1 MFGSS
6 QAFGFADAAAQEA
19 PKRAKTEE
27 KQTCTPVTVRILQ
40 DAVAKH
46 AESQEILVHGEEVAF
61 VHLVGVVEALVEQST
76 MVEFQLNDASG
87 RMKVRYY
94 SSGEKPV
101 KGLTAGKYVS
111 IVGNLRTAPTAH
123 ISAMNIRM
131 VESADEVSYHMI
143 EVAHACVRLRNPSK
157 VASVRAAAV
166 AAEPI
171 TPAKQSGG
179 FGMGLSSNTLSS
191 ANTFSP
197 PKQDAPAPA
206 VQAVSMQTPPKT
218 DLRSSVVDIL
228 NQVKESGNDEGISSS
243 SLLARLATGHSSD
256 KVKDMLAQLV
266 DEGDVFNTIDENHF
280 AIL

>member
-1 MFGSS
+1 
-6 QAFGFADAAAQEA
+6 
-19 PKRAKTEE
+19 
-27 KQTCTPVTVRILQ
+27 
-40 DAVAKH
+40 
-46 AESQEILVHGEEVAF
+46 
-61 VHLVGVVEALVEQST
+61 
-76 MVEFQLNDASG
+76 
-87 RMKVRYY
+87 MKVRYY

-157 VASVRAAAV
+157 VAPVRAAAV
-166 AAEPI
+166 AEPI

-179 FGMGLSSNTLSS
+179 FGMGLGSNTLSS

-243 SLLARLATGHSSD
+243 SLLARLASGQSAD
-256 KVKDMLAQLV
+256 KVKDMLALLV